1 MAIPAQAPT
10 NRDSMDVLGTS
21 KPVGSALGGSAAI
34 RVERLSYP
42 FLLRHY
48 VGNWTPETEGLDG
61 ETVLLPE
68 IVPHII
74 RAGAGLVRTVNKGEG
89 AGEAYRAAVREAKD
103 LDWHYL
109 DHEMVIAD
117 PAHLPKGVAPGAYIR
132 GLPAV
137 YAKSNTSI
145 TWYYTP
151 WEVPVQTPK
160 DQRQRWRFDH
170 ASYNRWRLSLV
181 VEGLIPEPMDS
192 VLDELRTRYGKRV
205 SRVKGTNNPD
215 REHKQSLIAAA
226 EAVASVVSGAR
237 IPRKGETPK
246 PAAPAKKGA

>member
-1 MAIPAQAPT
+1 MAIPAQVPT

-21 KPVGSALGGSAAI
+21 KPVGSALGGAAAI
-34 RVERLSYP
+34 RVERPSYP

-48 VGNWTPETEGLDG
+48 VGNWSPETEGLDG

-74 RAGAGLVRTVNKGEG
+74 RAGAGLVRTVNKNEG
-89 AGEAYRAAVREAKD
+89 PADAYRAAVREAKD

-109 DHEMVIAD
+109 DHEMVIED

-132 GLPAV
+132 GLPAFNSRTN
-137 YAKSNTSI
+137 AAL

-160 DQRQRWRFDH
+160 NLQQRWRFDH
-170 ASYNRWRLSLV
+170 ASYNRWRLALV

-192 VLDELRTRYGKRV
+192 VLDELRARYGKRV

-215 REHKQSLIAAA
+215 REHKQGLIAAA
-226 EAVASVVSGAR
+226 EAVASVVTSAR
-237 IPRKGETPK
+237 IPHKGEAIK